1 MQTMRTPTRSSLLQA
16 RLESVRARGRVA
28 DVLLGVA
35 LDVIEPFASDYLS
48 AAEYARLCRLV
59 EASVDA
65 AATAALTTI
74 EIELALVAEVDI
86 DIDRRLRRAGMGL
99 PSL

>member
-1 MQTMRTPTRSSLLQA
+1 MMRTPTQSSLLQA
-16 RLESVRARGRVA
+16 RLEAVRARGRVA

-48 AAEYARLCRLV
+48 AAEYARLCRLL

-65 AATAALTTI
+65 ATRAALTTI
-74 EIELALVAEVDI
+74 ESELGLVVEVDI
-86 DIDRRLRRAGMGL
+86 DIERRLRRAGMGT
-99 PSL
+99 PNI

>member
-1 MQTMRTPTRSSLLQA
+1 MMRTPTESSLLQV

-48 AAEYARLCRLV
+48 AAEYARLCKLL

-65 AATAALTTI
+65 AATAALTTL
-74 EIELALVAEVDI
+74 ESELALVVEVDI
-86 DIDRRLRRAGMGL
+86 DIERRLRRARMDA